1 MLMFGEIAIH
11 SFMIKLII
19 NFIIFMA
26 IYLGILFILKLMGIT
41 SGVVAF
47 IIGMIAVA
55 IFLIKNN
62 DLLSRIEGD

>member
-1 MLMFGEIAIH
+1 MFGEIAIH